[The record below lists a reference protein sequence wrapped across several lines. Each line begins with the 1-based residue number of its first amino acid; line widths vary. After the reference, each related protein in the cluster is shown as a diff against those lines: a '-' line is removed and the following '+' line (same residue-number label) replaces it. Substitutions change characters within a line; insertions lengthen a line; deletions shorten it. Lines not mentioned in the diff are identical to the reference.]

1 MVRLMVS
8 KGPGAVLRAGGIALF
23 TIFIVRGLMR
33 LLFGTKIVK
42 TEILAQNGT
51 LLASAERNF
60 VFPKNLESSEESIL
74 IIKGKDLPELE
85 RGTRVDVIAYSKAGD
100 RIKYAGDISM
110 SHERQMNISL
120 LKSNSTK
127 VLEER
132 RRYFKIKVEL
142 PGRALFV
149 VRDENTIRFEEPVAV
164 VIHDINVGG
173 IFLTSA
179 YEFHKDDS
187 ACVDIELVDGYHLN
201 TMATILRVQTDSD
214 GVIIGYGCAF
224 EALTAAQEDAI
235 GRYINYVQLLMRA
248 KQGEQD

>member
-1 MVRLMVS
+1 M
-8 KGPGAVLRAGGIALF
+8 
-23 TIFIVRGLMR
+23 
-33 LLFGTKIVK
+33 
-42 TEILAQNGT
+42 
-51 LLASAERNF
+51 
-60 VFPKNLESSEESIL
+60 
-74 IIKGKDLPELE
+74 
-85 RGTRVDVIAYSKAGD
+85 DVIAYSKAGD

-110 SHERQMNISL
+110 SHDRQMNISL

-164 VIHDINVGG
+164 EIHDINVGG

-214 GVIIGYGCAF
+214 GVIIGYGCAVRG
-224 EALTAAQEDAI
+224 AHRRTG
-235 GRYINYVQLLMRA
+235 GRYRQIHKLCAAPYARKAGRA
-248 KQGEQD
+248 GLTHFHTARRYRVR

>member
-1 MVRLMVS
+1 M
-8 KGPGAVLRAGGIALF
+8 
-23 TIFIVRGLMR
+23 
-33 LLFGTKIVK
+33 
-42 TEILAQNGT
+42 
-51 LLASAERNF
+51 
-60 VFPKNLESSEESIL
+60 
-74 IIKGKDLPELE
+74 
-85 RGTRVDVIAYSKAGD
+85 DVIAYSKAGD

-110 SHERQMNISL
+110 SHDRQMNISL

-187 ACVDIELVDGYHLN
+187 ACVDIELVDGYHLGYH
-201 TMATILRVQTDSD
+201 TQSADRQRRRDHRLRLRIRGAHRRT
-214 GVIIGYGCAF
+214 G
-224 EALTAAQEDAI
+224 
-235 GRYINYVQLLMRA
+235 GRYRQIHKLCAAPYARKAGRA
-248 KQGEQD
+248 GLTHFHTARRYRVR

>member
-1 MVRLMVS
+1 M
-8 KGPGAVLRAGGIALF
+8 
-23 TIFIVRGLMR
+23 
-33 LLFGTKIVK
+33 LFGTKIVK

-110 SHERQMNISL
+110 SHNRQMNISL

-132 RRYFKIKVEL
+132 RRYFKI
-142 PGRALFV
+142 
-149 VRDENTIRFEEPVAV
+149 
-164 VIHDINVGG
+164 
-173 IFLTSA
+173 
-179 YEFHKDDS
+179 
-187 ACVDIELVDGYHLN
+187 
-201 TMATILRVQTDSD
+201 
-214 GVIIGYGCAF
+214 
-224 EALTAAQEDAI
+224 
-235 GRYINYVQLLMRA
+235 
-248 KQGEQD
+248 

>member
-1 MVRLMVS
+1 M
-8 KGPGAVLRAGGIALF
+8 
-23 TIFIVRGLMR
+23 
-33 LLFGTKIVK
+33 
-42 TEILAQNGT
+42 
-51 LLASAERNF
+51 
-60 VFPKNLESSEESIL
+60 
-74 IIKGKDLPELE
+74 
-85 RGTRVDVIAYSKAGD
+85 DVIAYSKAGD

-110 SHERQMNISL
+110 SHDRQMNISL

-164 VIHDINVGG
+164 EIHDINVGG

-201 TMATILRVQTDSD
+201 TMATILRVQIDSD
-214 GVIIGYGCAF
+214 GGIIGYGCAF

>member
-1 MVRLMVS
+1 
-8 KGPGAVLRAGGIALF
+8 
-23 TIFIVRGLMR
+23 
-33 LLFGTKIVK
+33 
-42 TEILAQNGT
+42 
-51 LLASAERNF
+51 
-60 VFPKNLESSEESIL
+60 
-74 IIKGKDLPELE
+74 
-85 RGTRVDVIAYSKAGD
+85 
-100 RIKYAGDISM
+100 M
-110 SHERQMNISL
+110 SHNRQMNISL

-142 PGRALFV
+142 SGRVLFV

-164 VIHDINVGG
+164 EVHDINVGG